1 MEESCV
7 NSRPSW
13 LVLRKMSRFLQEW
26 SLLRI
31 HLDTTIYREEEPSV
45 TGLTQT
51 WVFAFVKGMTEMDN
65 EKETHKPLYR
75 LGGAACLAIAL
86 LYLSAI
92 AVYVPAMRQGPAP
105 TTVLEWFDLLQNNR
119 LVGLF
124 YLGLADIP
132 IVILFSL
139 VALALHAALKQ
150 TDKVWTTIA
159 APLAFVGMAVYLAT
173 NVSFSMLALSGEY
186 AAATTEVQRTA
197 ILAAG
202 HSLISVTHGTGGVA
216 GLALVWLAAL
226 IYSIL
231 MLRDRKMGG
240 SIAWIGIL
248 AFGLLV
254 PSFLFSGYTYGASSG
269 IGEAL
274 ALITSLGGG
283 LLSLVWYILM
293 GIKLVRMSRA

>member
-1 MEESCV
+1 MHTWFFNFVEEFMNTENNVS
-7 NSRPSW
+7 S
-13 LVLRKMSRFLQEW
+13 E
-26 SLLRI
+26 
-31 HLDTTIYREEEPSV
+31 
-45 TGLTQT
+45 
-51 WVFAFVKGMTEMDN
+51 GMKY
-65 EKETHKPLYR
+65 EKDSSKRLYR

-86 LYLSAI
+86 LYLSAV
-92 AVYVPAMRQGPAP
+92 AVYAPAMRQGPAP

-132 IVILFSL
+132 IVILFGL

-150 TDKVWTTIA
+150 TDKVWAMIA

-186 AAATTEVQRTA
+186 AAATAEAQRAA

-202 HSLISVTHGTGGVA
+202 HALISLTHGTGGVS
-216 GLALVWLAAL
+216 GLPLVWLAAL
-226 IYSIL
+226 IFSIL
-231 MLRDRKMGG
+231 MLRDRKMGRP
-240 SIAWIGIL
+240 IAWIGVV

-269 IGEAL
+269 LGEVL

-283 LLSLVWYILM
+283 LLSLLWYIMM
-293 GIKLVRMSRA
+293 GLRLIRMGRA